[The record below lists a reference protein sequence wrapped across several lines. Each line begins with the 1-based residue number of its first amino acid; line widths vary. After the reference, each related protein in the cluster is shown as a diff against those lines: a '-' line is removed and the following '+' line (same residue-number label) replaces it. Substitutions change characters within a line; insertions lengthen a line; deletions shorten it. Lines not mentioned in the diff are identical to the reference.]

1 MNTRTSR
8 LGRLAV
14 VIGNGRVPAIRGVA
28 ARLRRAD
35 LLICADGGLRVA
47 RRAGVAPRIV
57 IGDFDSA
64 PGALLRWARARGA
77 QLVRHPRRKDKSDSE
92 LALDAAVEGG
102 ATQVEFLGV
111 LGGRLDHALA
121 NITLLVQAEA
131 KNVRAKI
138 VDGPQEL
145 FLAQSETRVPGRRGD
160 AVSLIPMTPRVIGI
174 TLTGFR
180 YPLRN
185 AAVRQGTTLTISNVI
200 AAPPALVRVKRGR
213 LLIVVTHR

>member
-1 MNTRTSR
+1 MSTRTSR

-47 RRAGVAPRIV
+47 RRAGVPPHIL

-64 PGALLRWARARGA
+64 PETLLAWARARGA

-92 LALDAAVEGG
+92 LALDAAVDGG

-111 LGGRLDHALA
+111 LGGRLEHTLA

-131 KNVRAKI
+131 RNVRAKI
-138 VDGPQEL
+138 VDGRQEL

-160 AVSLIPMTPRVIGI
+160 GVSLVPMTPRVTGI

-180 YPLRN
+180 YPLKN
-185 AAVRQGTTLTISNVI
+185 AAVRQGSTLTISNVI
-200 AAPPALVRVKRGR
+200 ARPPATIRFKRGR
-213 LLIVVTHR
+213 LLVVVQHR